1 MSSPSDEQRQQ
12 VQDELTRAV
21 GTGRINIKQFD
32 YLLGIVWSCESADVL
47 DSIRRDYLGQ
57 VGPGAGAGLHP
68 GHRPGAAPSHGSAP
82 GHGSAA
88 GHSPAPSHGPARYH
102 PGPARYGQYSSPVP
116 LKTTLGTIELTG
128 DWRVPERQEFVV
140 NAGTL
145 LIDLRQARADSLFV
159 EFNITARMATIRII
173 APEGVPVENRLANN
187 LASTF
192 DILQTTP
199 NPQAPRV
206 ILTGAVTGSTVTV
219 KRPGRRRTWRERLQL

>member
-1 MSSPSDEQRQQ
+1 M
-12 VQDELTRAV
+12 
-21 GTGRINIKQFD
+21 
-32 YLLGIVWSCESADVL
+32 
-47 DSIRRDYLGQ
+47 
-57 VGPGAGAGLHP
+57 
-68 GHRPGAAPSHGSAP
+68 
-82 GHGSAA
+82 
-88 GHSPAPSHGPARYH
+88 
-102 PGPARYGQYSSPVP
+102 P

-206 ILTGAVTGSTVTV
+206 ILTGAVMGSTVTV
-219 KRPGRRRTWRERLQL
+219 QRPGRRRTWRERLQL

>member
-57 VGPGAGAGLHP
+57 VGPGVGAGLHP
-68 GHRPGAAPSHGSAP
+68 GHRPGAAPSH
-82 GHGSAA
+82 
-88 GHSPAPSHGPARYH
+88 
-102 PGPARYGQYSSPVP
+102 GPARYGQYSSPVP

>member
-1 MSSPSDEQRQQ
+1 MSSPSDKQRQQ

-57 VGPGAGAGLHP
+57 VEPGAGAGLHP
-68 GHRPGAAPSHGSAP
+68 GHRPGAAPSH
-82 GHGSAA
+82 
-88 GHSPAPSHGPARYH
+88 
-102 PGPARYGQYSSPVP
+102 GPARYGQYSSPVP

>member
-1 MSSPSDEQRQQ
+1 MAVPSDEQRQQ

-57 VGPGAGAGLHP
+57 VGPSAGAGLHP

-82 GHGSAA
+82 AHG
-88 GHSPAPSHGPARYH
+88 PAPSH
-102 PGPARYGQYSSPVP
+102 GPARYGQYSSPVP

-173 APEGVPVENRLANN
+173 APEGVPIENRLANN

-219 KRPGRRRTWRERLQL
+219 QRPGRRRTWRERLQL

>member
-1 MSSPSDEQRQQ
+1 MWSPSDEQRQQ
-12 VQDELTRAV
+12 VQNELTRAV

-82 GHGSAA
+82 AHG
-88 GHSPAPSHGPARYH
+88 PAPSH
-102 PGPARYGQYSSPVP
+102 GPARYGQYSSPVP

-173 APEGVPVENRLANN
+173 APEGVPIENRLANN

>member
-32 YLLGIVWSCESADVL
+32 YLLRIVWSCESADGL
-47 DSIRRDYLGQ
+47 ESIRRDYLGQ
-57 VGPGAGAGLHP
+57 VGPGVGAGLHP
-68 GHRPGAAPSHGSAP
+68 GHRPGAAPSH
-82 GHGSAA
+82 
-88 GHSPAPSHGPARYH
+88 
-102 PGPARYGQYSSPVP
+102 GPARYGQYSSPVP